1 MPRNNNDHYV
11 SNRYLKKWADNKD
24 RVCVLRQQDI
34 MPFKTPGYWNDNSK
48 KTATSNIAV
57 MKNYSFTQENENKV
71 TAIEMEGHDI
81 IESIL
86 KNKALPNEVDLDP
99 IYKLI
104 ALFLSNNPTFR
115 GGIKSALNKNRENI
129 IAALQ
134 ALTEPQDEREFFM
147 AAIRNISPLSDISL
161 QIAGETL
168 YPYMKKENFRFRLLR
183 SDSQKSF
190 ITSDMSV
197 VLIPPS
203 NNHCLFN
210 IKWRIQ
216 KFTWFYENGA
226 MATLEVNLNNEGIIE
241 GFTLCHPNSLD
252 EPIQSAYI
260 SYGYYF
266 SELNIHQ
273 IYFPISPQLALHGI
287 NTKYAYNEP
296 NLLSHNIF
304 LMLSQNETL
313 EFNSWVLS
321 YISDHS
327 KAKAIGSNYGIL
339 EQSAIY
345 HNSKNTTGPRYTILS
360 PK

>member
-1 MPRNNNDHYV
+1 MPKHHYV
-11 SNRYLKKWADNKD
+11 SRRYYKPWTDDEN
-24 RVCVLRQQDI
+24 RVCVLPQQCI
-34 MPFKTPGYWNDNSK
+34 SPLKTLIYWNDNNK
-48 KTATSNIAV
+48 KTATSRIAV
-57 MKNYSFTQENENKV
+57 RKNYSFTQENENKV
-71 TAIEMEGHDI
+71 TAIEMDGHNI

-86 KNKALPNEVDLDP
+86 KNKVLPNEVTLDP

-104 ALFLSNNPTFR
+104 ALFWSNNPTFR
-115 GGIKSALNKNRENI
+115 GGIKNALNKNRENI

-134 ALTEPQDEREFFM
+134 EKIEPQDQREFFM
-147 AAIRNISPLSDISL
+147 AAIKNINPLSDISL

-168 YPYMKKENFRFRLLR
+168 YPYIKENFKFRLLV
-183 SDSQKSF
+183 SHPKKSF
-190 ITSDMSV
+190 ITSEIPV
-197 VLIPPS
+197 ILIPPS
-203 NNHCLFN
+203 NNHPVFN
-210 IKWRIQ
+210 IGWRIT

-241 GFTLCHPNSLD
+241 GFTLCHPDSFD
-252 EPIQSAYI
+252 EPIQPAYA
-260 SYGYYF
+260 SYEYYF
-266 SELNIHQ
+266 LELNIHQ

-296 NLLSHNIF
+296 NLLSHNSF

-327 KAKAIGSNYGIL
+327 KTKAVGSNYGIL

-345 HNSKNTTGPRYTILS
+345 HNSKNTTGPRYIS
-360 PK
+360 